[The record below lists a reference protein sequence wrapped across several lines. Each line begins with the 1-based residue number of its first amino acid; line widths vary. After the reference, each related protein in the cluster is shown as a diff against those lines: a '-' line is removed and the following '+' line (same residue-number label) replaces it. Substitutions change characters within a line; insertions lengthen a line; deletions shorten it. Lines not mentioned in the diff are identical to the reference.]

1 MIMGGNTMINDKEW
15 FSFKIF
21 GHQVEVIVV
30 MSELCPEGKMNMA
43 GWWFQPTPL
52 KNNGVRQLGLQYYS
66 QLNGKIKA
74 MFQTTNQIY
83 KYSCFD

>member
-1 MIMGGNTMINDKEW
+1 MIMGGNTMINDKEL
-15 FSFKIF
+15 FYFKIF

-52 KNNGVRQLGLQYYS
+52 NNMSSSVGATIPNWMEQ
-66 QLNGKIKA
+66 
-74 MFQTTNQIY
+74 
-83 KYSCFD
+83 